1 LLYTQKR
8 PEPRVGPRHKQRW
21 RYGAIR
27 VGASRGED
35 VSILSEH
42 PHSHGV
48 HEFLLYPLA
57 GVEAFKLLVYDPMA
71 LLCGLLRVP
80 GGRGLAGTGFL
91 GPRPRE

>member
-1 LLYTQKR
+1 
-8 PEPRVGPRHKQRW
+8 
-21 RYGAIR
+21 
-27 VGASRGED
+27 

-71 LLCGLLRVP
+71 LLLGYFVEDGVYPGPLLGYASSMGRART
-80 GGRGLAGTGFL
+80 GGAG
-91 GPRPRE
+91 

>member
-1 LLYTQKR
+1 MSKTGSADVLSYLISFMAA
-8 PEPRVGPRHKQRW
+8 GSM
-21 RYGAIR
+21 
-27 VGASRGED
+27 GASRGED